1 MAQAEQK
8 VNKSVL
14 QTRRGRGLGRTDVS
28 PLGWVCRE
36 MSLEANLDTLQFK
49 LLFIFEL
56 LLEQGKLG
64 RQAGKKKPQQS
75 PL

>member
-1 MAQAEQK
+1 
-8 VNKSVL
+8 
-14 QTRRGRGLGRTDVS
+14 
-28 PLGWVCRE
+28 